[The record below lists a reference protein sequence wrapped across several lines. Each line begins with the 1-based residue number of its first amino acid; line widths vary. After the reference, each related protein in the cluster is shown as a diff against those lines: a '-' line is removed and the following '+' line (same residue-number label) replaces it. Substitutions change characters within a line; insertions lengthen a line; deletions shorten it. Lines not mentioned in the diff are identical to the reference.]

1 MSPGPA
7 PKPTALKKLAGNPG
21 QHKLNDA
28 EPKPQAAM
36 MQAPRHLDKVANAEW
51 RRISRE
57 LYQLGLLTRIDRAG
71 LAAYCQ
77 AYSRWVQASEELEG
91 KPLMLLTENGYA
103 YANPLISIING
114 SLETMKKFMTE
125 FGMTPSARSR
135 IRIEKPEEP
144 DALDMLLFGQN
155 VKVGKNG

>member
-1 MSPGPA
+1 MRGRK
-7 PKPTALKKLAGNPG
+7 PKPTNIKELAGNPG
-21 QHKLNDA
+21 HRPLNQD
-28 EPKPQAAM
+28 EPKPQVVM
-36 MQAPRHLDKVANAEW
+36 MQCPRFLDEVANKEW
-51 RRISRE
+51 RRIARE
-57 LYQLGLLTRIDRAG
+57 LYNLGLLTVVDRSA